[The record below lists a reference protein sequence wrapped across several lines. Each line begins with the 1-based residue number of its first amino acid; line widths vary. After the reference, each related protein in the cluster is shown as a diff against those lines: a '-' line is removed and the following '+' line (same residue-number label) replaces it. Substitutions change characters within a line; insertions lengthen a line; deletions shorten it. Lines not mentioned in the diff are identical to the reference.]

1 MFENIMKDVES
12 EKKKLILNRDI
23 VQEKLG
29 ATPKTE
35 KVNNAVFEWLKESE
49 KLVEEEEILK
59 EITELEILNYDCS
72 FAWIQWLL
80 CADHKMRNRRYREI
94 LDRLKALNSKCEFE
108 PFSTTIPPL
117 EYFSSGYFVP
127 FKSIKEA
134 SDRLLAALQDSN
146 CSTIGLYGKR
156 GSGKTKLV
164 KTVGEKAKYLNI
176 FDEVAFATVSE
187 NPNVR
192 RIQDEIADSLN
203 LKFTRN
209 TQAGRARTISS
220 ELKSKDRVLVILDD
234 VQARIELE
242 DIIGIPGDD
251 TKGFKV
257 LLTTRRQ
264 RECALMD
271 CKEEFSLG
279 PLSDDEAW
287 TLLKKHSGIGDGTSS
302 DILNVARQVALECE
316 GLPGTIKEVGSSLK
330 SKHIKEWKA
339 SLDNLRHSM
348 ARWQIFISFRG
359 EDTRFSFTGFLYEA
373 LLREGFKIFMDD
385 GGGLD
390 TGDQISPSLINAI
403 EASRLSIVVLS
414 ENYASSSWCLDEL
427 AKILE
432 CKEKKNQIVWPIFY
446 KVDPSHIRHLRN
458 GYGNAMTEHENV
470 FGNEPERLQKWRLA
484 LFEVA
489 GMSGK
494 PYETNTG
501 YEYKFIQKI
510 VEHAKNIRSRLYI
523 RSMDMD

>member
-49 KLVEEEEILK
+49 KLVGEEENLK
-59 EITELEILNYDCS
+59 EITELEILDYDCS
-72 FAWIQWLL
+72 LAWIQWLL
-80 CADHKMRNRRYREI
+80 CADHKMRHRRYREM

-117 EYFSSGYFVP
+117 ESFSSGFVP
-127 FKSIKEA
+127 FESIKEA

-470 FGNEPERLQKWRLA
+470 FGNEPERLQKWRSA

-510 VEHAKNIRSRLYI
+510 VEHANNIKSRLYI

>member
-1 MFENIMKDVES
+1 
-12 EKKKLILNRDI
+12 
-23 VQEKLG
+23 
-29 ATPKTE
+29 
-35 KVNNAVFEWLKESE
+35 
-49 KLVEEEEILK
+49 
-59 EITELEILNYDCS
+59 
-72 FAWIQWLL
+72 
-80 CADHKMRNRRYREI
+80 
-94 LDRLKALNSKCEFE
+94 
-108 PFSTTIPPL
+108 
-117 EYFSSGYFVP
+117 
-127 FKSIKEA
+127 
-134 SDRLLAALQDSN
+134 
-146 CSTIGLYGKR
+146 
-156 GSGKTKLV
+156 
-164 KTVGEKAKYLNI
+164 
-176 FDEVAFATVSE
+176 
-187 NPNVR
+187 
-192 RIQDEIADSLN
+192 
-203 LKFTRN
+203 
-209 TQAGRARTISS
+209 
-220 ELKSKDRVLVILDD
+220 
-234 VQARIELE
+234 
-242 DIIGIPGDD
+242 
-251 TKGFKV
+251 
-257 LLTTRRQ
+257 
-264 RECALMD
+264 MD

-316 GLPGTIKEVGSSLK
+316 GLPGTIIEVGSSLK
-330 SKHIKEWKA
+330 SKHVKEWKA

-432 CKEKKNQIVWPIFY
+432 CKEKKNKIVWPILY
-446 KVDPSHIRHLRN
+446 KVDPSHVRHLRN

-470 FGNEPERLQKWRLA
+470 FGNEPERLQKWRSA

-489 GMSGK
+489 SMSGK
-494 PYETNTG
+494 PYKANTG

-510 VEHAKNIRSRLYI
+510 VEHANNIKSRLYI
-523 RSMDMD
+523 RSIDMD

>member
-49 KLVEEEEILK
+49 KLVGEEENLK
-59 EITELEILNYDCS
+59 EITELEILDYDCS
-72 FAWIQWLL
+72 LAWIQWLL
-80 CADHKMRNRRYREI
+80 CADHKMRHRRYREM

-117 EYFSSGYFVP
+117 ESFSSGFVP
-127 FKSIKEA
+127 FESIKEA

-164 KTVGEKAKYLNI
+164 KTV
-176 FDEVAFATVSE
+176 
-187 NPNVR
+187 
-192 RIQDEIADSLN
+192 
-203 LKFTRN
+203 
-209 TQAGRARTISS
+209 
-220 ELKSKDRVLVILDD
+220 
-234 VQARIELE
+234 
-242 DIIGIPGDD
+242 GIPGDD

-348 ARWQIFISFRG
+348 ARWQIFISTNINLSKRLWNMRIILKV
-359 EDTRFSFTGFLYEA
+359 DCIYEA
-373 LLREGFKIFMDD
+373 WTWIRRMLTFPLTISATLDKSDGHATSSCLNMNELR
-385 GGGLD
+385 L
-390 TGDQISPSLINAI
+390 
-403 EASRLSIVVLS
+403 
-414 ENYASSSWCLDEL
+414 
-427 AKILE
+427 
-432 CKEKKNQIVWPIFY
+432 
-446 KVDPSHIRHLRN
+446 
-458 GYGNAMTEHENV
+458 
-470 FGNEPERLQKWRLA
+470 
-484 LFEVA
+484 
-489 GMSGK
+489 
-494 PYETNTG
+494 
-501 YEYKFIQKI
+501 
-510 VEHAKNIRSRLYI
+510 
-523 RSMDMD
+523 